1 MTPEQEIF
9 ALKKI
14 IKRYETL
21 LDLKNDFHAYK
32 MDLRLRSTK
41 SHIDKIHNYQVV
53 IPKMEKELVNGTRPD
68 YFEE

>member
-1 MTPEQEIF
+1 MTPAQEIF

-41 SHIDKIHNYQVV
+41 SHLDKIHHFEVV
-53 IPKMEKELVNGTRPD
+53 GPKMKKELVNRTRPD

>member
-1 MTPEQEIF
+1 MTPQQEII

-14 IKRYETL
+14 IKSYEIL
-21 LDLKNDFHAYK
+21 LDLKQRFHAYK

-41 SHIDKIHNYQVV
+41 SHLDKIHHFEVV
-53 IPKMEKELVNGTRPD
+53 IPKMKKELVNRTRPD